1 MNIAGLRV
9 RITIQKNETVTD
21 KYGNHKSEWA
31 DYFFCWATATMSG
44 KSAEE
49 TQDAG
54 YTQESDRLDVTV
66 RWSSETAAVNSK
78 QYRVLLNGRIYDI
91 LNIDDMGFRRN
102 SRKLHTQLV
111 ER

>member
-21 KYGNHKSEWA
+21 KYGNHKSAWT
-31 DYFFCWATATMSG
+31 DYFKCWATAVASG

-49 TQDAG
+49 TEHAAT
-54 YTQESDRLDVTV
+54 TQEADRLDITV

-78 QYRVLLNGRIYDI
+78 QYRVLLGERIYNI
-91 LNIDDMGFRRN
+91 LSIDDMGFRHN
-102 SRKLHTQLV
+102 SRKLHTQLT

>member
-1 MNIAGLRV
+1 MNIAAMRV
-9 RITIQKNETVTD
+9 RITFQKNAVTVD
-21 KYGNHKSEWA
+21 KYGNHKNGWT
-31 DYFFCWATATMSG
+31 DYFSCWATAVASG

-49 TQDAG
+49 TEHAAT
-54 YTQESDRLDVTV
+54 TQEADRLDITV
-66 RWSSETAAVNSK
+66 RWSSETAAVDSK